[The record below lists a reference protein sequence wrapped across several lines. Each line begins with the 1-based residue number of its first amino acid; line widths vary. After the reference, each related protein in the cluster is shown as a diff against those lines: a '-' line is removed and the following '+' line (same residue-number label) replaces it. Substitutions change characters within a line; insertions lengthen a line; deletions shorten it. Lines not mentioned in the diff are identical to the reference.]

1 MQDFKQALQD
11 ALNQSQERQMQN
23 RNTQEHLTALAKNWD
38 REEREHKIRLQGS
51 TGIRAPEEEE
61 SNKGKNL
68 VTTNVSRATFNY
80 VRDNPNKTK
89 VEITN
94 DLSRQGYNASSVSTL
109 VSQMVRGDIAVAD
122 EEGRVSTMF
131 KEYRPIK
138 NGSAIIK
145 MKGKRVKK
153 VSNKSGR
160 PVKQGIA
167 ALKIQDAPA
176 IPKPTHTQTASN
188 FDADK
193 LLSTLSF
200 KDVLVLHGKIK
211 AMLGGA

>member
-1 MQDFKQALQD
+1 
-11 ALNQSQERQMQN
+11 MQN
-23 RNTQEHLTALAKNWD
+23 TNAQAQNGRTTLLKEIANQWD
-38 REEREHKIRLQGS
+38 NEEKDRD
-51 TGIRAPEEEE
+51 
-61 SNKGKNL
+61 NKGKNL

-94 DLSRQGYNASSVSTL
+94 ELSKLGYNASSVSTL

-145 MKGKRVKK
+145 MKKKKRIKAATAK
-153 VSNKSGR
+153 TGR
-160 PVKQGIA
+160 PTREGIA
-167 ALKIQDAPA
+167 ALKIQDAPV
-176 IPKPTHTQTASN
+176 IPKLVSMPAKSN

-200 KDVLVLHGKIK
+200 ADVLVLHKKIK
-211 AMLGGA
+211 AMLGDA